1 MSTERLYMVY
11 LKGGEP
17 GDKAYQQ
24 PVRAVRGEAVDD
36 YLVFFGS
43 DGSIAGL
50 FLSDIV
56 LRWQEISEDQL
67 SK

>member
-24 PVRAVRGEAVDD
+24 PVRAISGEMLDGWLLFMTA
-36 YLVFFGS
+36 
-43 DGSIAGL
+43 DGSPAA
-50 FLSDIV
+50 FFDSSNVLSW
-56 LRWQEISEDQL
+56 REITEEEL